1 MLKNIF
7 VKLPV
12 TPPVIN
18 MIFFL
23 LNPLY
28 SKNIG
33 SGKYINSTG
42 SDNLPRKTKEIKIDF
57 FFFFYKADRI
67 YFLESATRVGREKSQ
82 LSTVE
87 KVVLSQNNPKKK
99 TFKIKAVHFT
109 SGPTFQR
116 PKCWPAGTGPQTPSL
131 NPVCW
136 TNVASG
142 AVRMFVYASAESLRT
157 AVTDARVGRYF
168 LEFRTGRRILLGGSW
183 PTTWSTPNHVWALW
197 DFIQIACCLIMID
210 CC

>member
-28 SKNIG
+28 SENIG

-57 FFFFYKADRI
+57 FSFFTKLI
-67 YFLESATRVGREKSQ
+67 ESI
-82 LSTVE
+82 
-87 KVVLSQNNPKKK
+87 
-99 TFKIKAVHFT
+99 F
-109 SGPTFQR
+109 
-116 PKCWPAGTGPQTPSL
+116 
-131 NPVCW
+131 
-136 TNVASG
+136 
-142 AVRMFVYASAESLRT
+142 
-157 AVTDARVGRYF
+157 
-168 LEFRTGRRILLGGSW
+168 
-183 PTTWSTPNHVWALW
+183 
-197 DFIQIACCLIMID
+197 
-210 CC
+210 